1 MKRTHDDDDDP
12 VQQQCRAIE
21 LTQREVKKSVSP
33 QKSLARQQW
42 AFFRS
47 FEPYEKIRWVT
58 AFVALRGTIDDPDS
72 VRLILC
78 LFLHVAC
85 LLTDDE
91 GQPLEPL
98 TARYYCKME
107 SPRLFAYMKRNYIKQ
122 QQKKLRHERHR
133 LLASGIPT
141 CCHYTIVA
149 NDNPRD
155 GLGTIF
161 LYDSQIW
168 DHRYREDYKSWI
180 QLPAVRHFVCVDIRD
195 TVTVR
200 FYLSDKDCLPDAE
213 LRALQRRVDKQVVAH
228 QLQQAALEDEL
239 AEGESG
245 DDCEHTTS
253 DDDEEEEEEEEEP
266 DNSDTP
272 GDEPDDSDLF

>member
-1 MKRTHDDDDDP
+1 MKRTHDDDDE
-12 VQQQCRAIE
+12 QCRAIE
-21 LTQREVKKSVSP
+21 LTQREIKKSVSP
-33 QKSLARQQW
+33 EKSLARQQL

-47 FEPYEKIRWVT
+47 FEPYEKSRWVT
-58 AFVALRGTIDDPDS
+58 AFVALRGIIADPDAL
-72 VRLILC
+72 RLILC

-98 TARYYCKME
+98 TVRYYCKME
-107 SPRLFAYMKRNYIKQ
+107 SPRLFAYLKRNYIKQ
-122 QQKKLRHERHR
+122 QQTKLRREHHQ
-133 LLASGIPT
+133 LLANGVPT

-168 DHRYREDYKSWI
+168 NHRYKEDYKSWI
-180 QLPAVRHFVCVDIRD
+180 QLPAVRHFICVDIRD
-195 TVTVR
+195 TATVR
-200 FYLSDKDCLPDAE
+200 FYLSDKDCLPDGE
-213 LRALQRRVDKQVVAH
+213 LRALQRRVDRQVVAH
-228 QLQQAALEDEL
+228 QLQEAALEGEL
-239 AEGESG
+239 ADGESG

-253 DDDEEEEEEEEEP
+253 DDDEEEET

-272 GDEPDDSDLF
+272 EGETSDEDDEASELF